1 MQFVYFGNDWFAD
14 NRTSSHH
21 IARRLGAKFPLLY
34 IETPGLRTPK
44 ASGRDIRKLLRKLVR
59 TFRPPELVAPH
70 LWVMTLPQ
78 IPFHQFAIIRTAN
91 RVLSRMR
98 VRQAT
103 RKLGFQDIVNWFHVP
118 HPGFLAHRLGER
130 LTVFYCIDEYAKL
143 PDVDS
148 RSILAMD
155 NRLSSEADIVF
166 VCSKGLL
173 DSHLPL
179 NRNTHLSPHGVDTDL
194 FAGAAGEDTQTPSET
209 QKWTRPIIGFWG
221 LVDRWVD
228 LSIVEHIARSRPD
241 WTLVFIGR
249 TAVDVSALAAL
260 ENVHF
265 VGIKPYSALPGWAKA
280 IDVCILPFAQNS
292 LMLNSS
298 PLKLREYLATG
309 KPIVSVPLPDVQQ
322 FGALV
327 ETASDGPGFVQ
338 AISRCLS
345 QDSREQSILR
355 QKAVTG
361 CTWDATVSNVMAKLE
376 SELAARGLDLA
387 RR

>member
-21 IARRLGAKFPLLY
+21 IARRLGANFPLLY

-44 ASGRDIRKLLRKLVR
+44 ASGRDIGKLLRKLVR

-70 LWVMTLPQ
+70 FWVMTLPQ
-78 IPFHQFAIIRTAN
+78 IPFHKFAIIRTAN

-98 VRQAT
+98 VRQAL
-103 RKLGFQDIVNWFHVP
+103 RYLGFQNIITWFHVP
-118 HPGFLAHRLGER
+118 HPGFLAHHLGER

-148 RSILAMD
+148 RSIQAMD
-155 NRLSSEADIVF
+155 GLLTLVADVVC

-194 FAGAAGEDTQTPSET
+194 FAIAADEATQTPSET
-209 QKWTRPIIGFWG
+209 QNWRRPIIGFWG

-249 TAVDVSALAAL
+249 AAVDVSALTAL

-265 VGIKPYSALPGWAKA
+265 VGRKPYSALPGWAKA

-309 KPIVSVPLPDVQQ
+309 KPIVSVPLPDVLQ

-327 ETASDGPGFVQ
+327 ETACDGPGFVQ
-338 AISRCLS
+338 AIAECLS
-345 QDSREQSILR
+345 HDTRERSALR
-355 QKAVTG
+355 RKAVTG
-361 CTWDATVSNVMAKLE
+361 CTWDVTVTKVLAKLE
-376 SELAARGLDLA
+376 SELAARGLNLA
-387 RR
+387 

>member
-34 IETPGLRTPK
+34 IETPGLRSPN
-44 ASGRDIRKLLRKLVR
+44 ASGRDIRKLFRKLAR
-59 TFRPPELVAPH
+59 AFRPPELVAPH

-78 IPFHQFAIIRTAN
+78 IPFHRFAIVQAVN
-91 RVLSRMR
+91 QALSRIR
-98 VRQAT
+98 VRQAI
-103 RKLGFQDIVNWFHVP
+103 RRIGFRDVITWFHVP
-118 HPGFLAHRLGER
+118 HPGFLAHQLGER

-143 PDVDS
+143 PDVDT
-148 RSILAMD
+148 RSIEDMD
-155 NRLSSEADIVF
+155 RRLTSVADIVF

-179 NRNTHLSPHGVDTDL
+179 NGNTRLSPHGVDADL
-194 FAGAAGEDTQTPSET
+194 FGRAEDEETQTPPET
-209 QKWTRPIIGFWG
+209 RDWTRPIIGFWG

-228 LSIVEHIARSRPD
+228 LSIIEHIARSRPD

-249 TAVDVSALAAL
+249 TAVDVSALKVL
-260 ENVHF
+260 ENIHF
-265 VGIKPYSALPGWAKA
+265 VGTKPYSALPGWAKA

-309 KPIVSVPLPDVQQ
+309 RPIVSVPLPDVKQ
-322 FGALV
+322 FGDLV
-327 ETASDGPGFVQ
+327 GTACDGPAFVK
-338 AISRCLS
+338 AIAECLS
-345 QDSREQSILR
+345 QNTREKSALR
-355 QKAVTG
+355 RKAVAG
-361 CTWDATVSNVMAKLE
+361 CTWDATVTNIVANLE
-376 SELAARGLDLA
+376 VELSARGLDIG
-387 RR
+387 